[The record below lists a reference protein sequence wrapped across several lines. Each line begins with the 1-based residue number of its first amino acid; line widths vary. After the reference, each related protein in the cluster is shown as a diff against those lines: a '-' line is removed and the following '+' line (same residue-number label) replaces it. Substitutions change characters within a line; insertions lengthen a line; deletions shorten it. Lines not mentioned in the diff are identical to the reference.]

1 MPPKPVAESRDSI
14 GTLVLTE
21 DEIPGGLAKS
31 IDTDEVPSFLQEDS
45 EAYLKYMS
53 PPRTTKV
60 YKPLNTP
67 GGDRDTSAMDT
78 SSSSYYG
85 YSPPMTP
92 LLKRRKPEEIARD
105 SMRESIQDTK
115 GMEGES

>member
-1 MPPKPVAESRDSI
+1 
-14 GTLVLTE
+14 
-21 DEIPGGLAKS
+21 
-31 IDTDEVPSFLQEDS
+31 
-45 EAYLKYMS
+45 
-53 PPRTTKV
+53 
-60 YKPLNTP
+60 
-67 GGDRDTSAMDT
+67 MDT

-115 GMEGES
+115 GMEGEYVAIVFQWYVAIVFQWYVAIVLR